1 MEALDLIEECAKNI
15 HDKKDMVQ
23 NLVKMSGMQIY
34 ERDRDLNNRRQPS
47 HQNIDSFRSNGSKE
61 ENKKEL
67 LPDERAIRHCVVK
80 RLWLSVFTP
89 LNQMITERRRETS
102 EKATMIL
109 FRILN
114 NFATSFSLDL
124 WRELL

>member
-1 MEALDLIEECAKNI
+1 M
-15 HDKKDMVQ
+15 
-23 NLVKMSGMQIY
+23 
-34 ERDRDLNNRRQPS
+34 
-47 HQNIDSFRSNGSKE
+47 
-61 ENKKEL
+61 
-67 LPDERAIRHCVVK
+67 VK

-114 NFATSFSLDL
+114 KFGGQFSQEI
-124 WRELL
+124 WREILNEVILALLDDIAFNRK

>member
-1 MEALDLIEECAKNI
+1 M
-15 HDKKDMVQ
+15 
-23 NLVKMSGMQIY
+23 
-34 ERDRDLNNRRQPS
+34 
-47 HQNIDSFRSNGSKE
+47 
-61 ENKKEL
+61 
-67 LPDERAIRHCVVK
+67 IRHSVVK

-114 NFATSFSLDL
+114 KFGGQFSLEI
-124 WRELL
+124 WREILNEVILALLDDIAFNRK

>member
-1 MEALDLIEECAKNI
+1 M
-15 HDKKDMVQ
+15 
-23 NLVKMSGMQIY
+23 
-34 ERDRDLNNRRQPS
+34 
-47 HQNIDSFRSNGSKE
+47 
-61 ENKKEL
+61 
-67 LPDERAIRHCVVK
+67 IRHSVVK

-114 NFATSFSLDL
+114 KFGGQFSQEI
-124 WRELL
+124 WREILNEVILALLDDIAFNRK